1 MIYKLSSQLIKAD
14 DKLIK
19 IDDTGA
25 NTTLSA
31 LIDFQYN
38 RMSAKEYYYDLN
50 AYLTKG
56 LDE

>member
-25 NTTLSA
+25 NATLSA

-38 RMSAKEYYYDLN
+38 SMSAKEYYYDLN